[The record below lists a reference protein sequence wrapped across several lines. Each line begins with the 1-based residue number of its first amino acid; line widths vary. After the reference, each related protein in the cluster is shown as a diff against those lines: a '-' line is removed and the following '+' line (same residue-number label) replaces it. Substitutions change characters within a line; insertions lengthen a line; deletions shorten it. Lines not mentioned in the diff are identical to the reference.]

1 MDKVGIK
8 GFPVRQNGQDFIIGK
23 ASIRDILQY
32 TRYTERL
39 IIGYD
44 EEEKPIYNEHV
55 QRTVEPSR
63 VNKIADFLINDPEAT
78 FPTNIVLGLPL
89 NIIQEQKENNGII

>member
-44 EEEKPIYNEHV
+44 HYCPLK
-55 QRTVEPSR
+55 
-63 VNKIADFLINDPEAT
+63 KI
-78 FPTNIVLGLPL
+78 NIVL
-89 NIIQEQKENNGII
+89 